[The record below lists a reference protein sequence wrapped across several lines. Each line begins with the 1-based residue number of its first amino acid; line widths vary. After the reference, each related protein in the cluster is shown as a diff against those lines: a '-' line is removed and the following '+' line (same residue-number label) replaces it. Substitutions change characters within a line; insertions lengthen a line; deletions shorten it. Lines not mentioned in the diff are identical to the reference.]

1 MAGVQD
7 PSLAYQGLNPH
18 PLYRECRVLSTGP
31 TKEVSSV
38 KFKSVSLEW
47 VLVYLIC
54 TSYYWCNSYFTI
66 CFPKLRTSRG
76 PGNNIDLLLL
86 LKDKRRGLF
95 EAIILLKLIR
105 ILLFHIQK
113 GWQTLTLPCLK
124 KRKKMLFKLYW
135 MAFLFLLGL
144 TGIMLYRHL
153 KDYLLTEEQL
163 RENNYPQPNP
173 EKPGSILLNP
183 GMTKTRV
190 NDPKYMDLKITL
202 SVYWDWSHKS
212 PSVLIFSDEHKN
224 CGQHH

>member
-1 MAGVQD
+1 MLRFQARKPRCTNCAVWLGHVSWLFWTSFNSSVKMKSVHMPFWVNIKFIFIYLDSTFFFFFFFIFWLCLVAGVQD

-86 LKDKRRGLF
+86 LKD
-95 EAIILLKLIR
+95 
-105 ILLFHIQK
+105 
-113 GWQTLTLPCLK
+113 
-124 KRKKMLFKLYW
+124 
-135 MAFLFLLGL
+135 
-144 TGIMLYRHL
+144 
-153 KDYLLTEEQL
+153 
-163 RENNYPQPNP
+163 
-173 EKPGSILLNP
+173 
-183 GMTKTRV
+183 TKTW
-190 NDPKYMDLKITL
+190 TL
-202 SVYWDWSHKS
+202 WGYH
-212 PSVLIFSDEHKN
+212 LT
-224 CGQHH
+224 